1 LRFRANGKRRHE
13 TLGTDREGWT
23 EAKAQKELEY
33 RLADVERGIWREP
46 TPAPEPGGTFHVFAS
61 EWLGGIA
68 QLVKADQMRP
78 ATLADYRWQLVSH
91 LLPFFA
97 KHRLDQIT
105 IAEVDR
111 YRQEKVREGELA
123 AESVNKTIVRLGQ
136 ILEVA
141 SERELIGR
149 NPVKVNPRNRKLKT
163 RQPRRAYLDQADQIS
178 DLLSA
183 AAELDAGARVDRR
196 GTARKA
202 LLATFVLGG
211 LRIGEALALR
221 WRDVDLASGRL
232 EVSAAKTDAGVR
244 RLDLVPALR
253 DELAAHKAY
262 QSRGGRQ
269 ADLVFGT
276 ETGGKQNPSNVRT
289 RVLARA
295 VKRANE
301 RRAQV
306 NRHPL
311 PERLTPHSLRKTFIS
326 VLFAL
331 GEDVPYVMA
340 QVGHRDPKVTLGI
353 YAEVMRRDEG
363 EKDRL
368 RALVGGDEKA
378 RMGATGSGPSSIRAI
393 AEPIQAKETA

>member
-1 LRFRANGKRRHE
+1 
-13 TLGTDREGWT
+13 
-23 EAKAQKELEY
+23 
-33 RLADVERGIWREP
+33 
-46 TPAPEPGGTFHVFAS
+46 
-61 EWLGGIA
+61 
-68 QLVKADQMRP
+68 
-78 ATLADYRWQLVSH
+78 
-91 LLPFFA
+91 
-97 KHRLDQIT
+97 
-105 IAEVDR
+105 
-111 YRQEKVREGELA
+111 
-123 AESVNKTIVRLGQ
+123 
-136 ILEVA
+136 
-141 SERELIGR
+141 
-149 NPVKVNPRNRKLKT
+149 
-163 RQPRRAYLDQADQIS
+163 
-178 DLLSA
+178 
-183 AAELDAGARVDRR
+183 
-196 GTARKA
+196 
-202 LLATFVLGG
+202 
-211 LRIGEALALR
+211 
-221 WRDVDLASGRL
+221 
-232 EVSAAKTDAGVR
+232 
-244 RLDLVPALR
+244 LVPALR
-253 DELAAHKAY
+253 DELAAHKAH